1 MTPTDFHLLV
11 LPPVSLLPNHTA
23 SDLYDESEW
32 YRHTCDTPPT
42 NSSEVSYSRLL
53 PGPREEF
60 GKFLPES
67 LNPSE
72 GPKTSR
78 EGFARRG
85 RNTGGIEISRPL
97 ILPSRVPAIIG
108 CYSAWSERGVVSFD
122 TEVFGGCI
130 ILIVEGGLLY
140 PIGRPL
146 PPPPTALDDRSDGIC
161 LRVTADVWQ

>member
-1 MTPTDFHLLV
+1 MKVALRESADAAEAAQALMRDFFE
-11 LPPVSLLPNHTA
+11 TA
-23 SDLYDESEW
+23 AAEAGKTFAPLGTQLGHGEAPFE
-32 YRHTCDTPPT
+32 TELIFQ
-42 NSSEVSYSRLL
+42 SEVRYSRLL

-108 CYSAWSERGVVSFD
+108 CKAPIVDFYSSHQTR
-122 TEVFGGCI
+122 
-130 ILIVEGGLLY
+130 
-140 PIGRPL
+140 
-146 PPPPTALDDRSDGIC
+146 
-161 LRVTADVWQ
+161 